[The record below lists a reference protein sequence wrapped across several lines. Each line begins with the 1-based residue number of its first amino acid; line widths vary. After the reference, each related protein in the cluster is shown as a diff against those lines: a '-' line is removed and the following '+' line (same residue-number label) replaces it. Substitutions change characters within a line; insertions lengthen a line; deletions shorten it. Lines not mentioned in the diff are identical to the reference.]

1 MLILPP
7 GHAHTVRARRPLSI
21 REKWILRGVLAVVAA
36 IVVAVVISIATAGK
50 SSSHGC
56 IYATFPGA
64 VGAGQISQCGAQART
79 TCATVYR
86 PGAYVAASAR
96 TIAAECRKA
105 GLPVKR

>member
-1 MLILPP
+1 MI
-7 GHAHTVRARRPLSI
+7 
-21 REKWILRGVLAVVAA
+21 RGVVAVTAA
-36 IVVAVVISIATAGK
+36 IVVAVVIALATGGRA
-50 SSSHGC
+50 SSHGC

-96 TIAAECRKA
+96 TTSGSRNGPRSA
-105 GLPVKR
+105 GRGEHQ